1 MNSFAAIANYSRH
14 LIQRYGRLWFTFPY
28 VMTSLRLHLKVVSL
42 NHYKVN
48 SVYIESIRTPR
59 LV

>member
-1 MNSFAAIANYSRH
+1 MNSFAAIANCSRH
-14 LIQRYGRLWFTFPY
+14 LIDCYGRLFATLPY

-48 SVYIESIRTPR
+48 SVYIESIRTTG